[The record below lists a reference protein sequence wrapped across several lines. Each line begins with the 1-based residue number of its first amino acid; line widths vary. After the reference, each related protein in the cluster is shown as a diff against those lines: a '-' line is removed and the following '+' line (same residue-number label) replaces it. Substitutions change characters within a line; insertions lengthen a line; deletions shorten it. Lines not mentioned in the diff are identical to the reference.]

1 VPPPPT
7 SGRPA
12 LRPSAAVPKPH
23 PVAPPGVPRP
33 PPRGDAPA
41 PRAAAAAA
49 GTDGDSRGVA
59 GGPVR
64 PMWRSG
70 AAGMC

>member
-23 PVAPPGVPRP
+23 LVAPPGGPRP

-41 PRAAAAAA
+41 PRAAAA
-49 GTDGDSRGVA
+49 GTDGDA
-59 GGPVR
+59 GA
-64 PMWRSG
+64 WQ
-70 AAGMC
+70 AGR